1 MSEMAEP
8 SIGEFEFVLFGG
20 EWIVGEADDLSA
32 VLYAIGV
39 AVMLR
44 GLTVSKDVCY
54 IVSLSAVGIPRFV
67 TR

>member
-39 AVMLR
+39 AKNLGTAGGVAENRSLR
-44 GLTVSKDVCY
+44 H
-54 IVSLSAVGIPRFV
+54 AR
-67 TR
+67 